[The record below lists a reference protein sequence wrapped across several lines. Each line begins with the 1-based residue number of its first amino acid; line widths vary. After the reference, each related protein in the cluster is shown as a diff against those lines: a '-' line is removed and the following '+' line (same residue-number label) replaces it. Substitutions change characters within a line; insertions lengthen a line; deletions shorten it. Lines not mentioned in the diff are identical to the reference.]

1 MHVRPFAEVLRPVL
15 SVSMALTM
23 ATALSCCRSFDTM
36 DPGAAP
42 RPTQAAGAAG
52 GAAGGAGAG
61 AGRGAGQSETTSLT
75 RATPASVYDVVFSE
89 QGDEV
94 FVNGQRVPDSNLRRE
109 PDAIEVLGHDGSVVK
124 RIQLPAPP
132 HDLRPRAFL
141 GAQLRWPSP
150 ALASQ
155 LGIDPTKVTEVGAVL
170 VGGPAAAA
178 GVREHDLIVKVDGS
192 DDASPATIR
201 ARLAKDSPGATI
213 ALTVEH
219 AGQRREVLV
228 TLGAWRH
235 QPLPSAP
242 IQTRP

>member
-1 MHVRPFAEVLRPVL
+1 MLVRLLAEATRHAL
-15 SVSMALTM
+15 SISMASLLAM
-23 ATALSCCRSFDTM
+23 ALVGCRSFDTM
-36 DPGAAP
+36 DPSAASGGAQGANAASSM
-42 RPTQAAGAAG
+42 AAGAGPAG
-52 GAAGGAGAG
+52 
-61 AGRGAGQSETTSLT
+61 
-75 RATPASVYDVVFSE
+75 ATPATISVGIASQPAYDVVFSE

-109 PDAIEVLGHDGSVVK
+109 PDAIEVVGHDGSVVK

-132 HDLRPRAFL
+132 HDLRPRSFL

-155 LGIDPTKVTEVGAVL
+155 LGIDPTKVSEVGAVL
-170 VGGPAAAA
+170 AGGPAAAA

-192 DDASPATIR
+192 EDASPATIR
-201 ARLAKDSPGATI
+201 ARLAADAPGATV
-213 ALTVEH
+213 ALTLEH